1 MITLF
6 TVNGAAAD
14 CWSGYQADLARVLTD
29 PWNDVVAQFWG
40 EQYRNKYRWQPIG
53 YDSKPVP
60 MRPGIDQGVREHV
73 HQLLLSP
80 GKFAGA
86 YYSEG
91 SIIGSIVLDLLRGVK
106 NEITARFTDL
116 PDITHR
122 YPDFLG
128 AVTFGFPRREKGHT
142 IPGGIDPGGH
152 GIVTPNLV
160 DTPASWW
167 DFAAGKNMVGSP
179 GQDLY
184 TTCGYR
190 GNEQSVADE
199 VAVWKIVETTS
210 FKSVLGLAE
219 KVADLVPNPVEGGV
233 AAVIAILDALDFF
246 VLHGLTPH
254 TSYQFTQPVAGDPRD
269 CWRMGLDYLAS
280 LVGQS
285 LL

>member
-1 MITLF
+1 MTTLF
-6 TVNGAAAD
+6 TCNGAGAD
-14 CWSGYQADLARVLTD
+14 IWMGYQSDIARELTN

-40 EQYRNKYRWQPIG
+40 AQYANKYRWQPIG
-53 YDSKPVP
+53 FNATPVP
-60 MRPGIDQGVREHV
+60 MQRGVDQGVREHV
-73 HQLLLSP
+73 RQLLLTT

-86 YYSEG
+86 YYSMG
-91 SIIGSIVLDLLRGVK
+91 AIIGSIVLDLLRGVK
-106 NEITARFTDL
+106 SPLTARYSDL

-128 AVTFGFPRREKGHT
+128 AIAFGNPRREQGHT
-142 IPGGIDPGGH
+142 VPGGIDPGGH

-167 DFAAGKNMVGSP
+167 DFAAGKHQVGSP

-184 TTCGYR
+184 TTCGYD
-190 GNEQSVADE
+190 GNVRSVADE
-199 VAVWKIVETTS
+199 EAVWEIVNTTS

-219 KVADLVPNPVEGGV
+219 KVMELLPDPIHGGI
-233 AAVIAILDALDFF
+233 AAVNAILDALDFF
-246 VLHGLTPH
+246 VIHGLTPH